1 MVVRFSPY
9 PHLNSYISYGKMQGK
24 STKFMSHYETI
35 GVHETAIAEEIKKA
49 YRERSK
55 KLHPDANDGDDK
67 GFAKLA
73 KAYEVLSNP
82 DRRKKYDDT
91 GIDTD
96 HNEVEQVNS
105 IIAGLTLA
113 FLEHAPSVK
122 TESLTDFIKKQ
133 AKEQLGN
140 AKSAI
145 AKSEKEIDRA
155 ENAKNRVVRKE
166 LGHNLILSVFENKIS
181 EARTAIIRHNEAVLL
196 FDKVLEEIESYSY
209 LVDVEEKQ
217 NDRYS
222 SFETRLPWHL

>member
-1 MVVRFSPY
+1 
-9 PHLNSYISYGKMQGK
+9 MQGK

-35 GVHETAIAEEIKKA
+35 GVHETATSEEIKKA

-55 KLHPDANDGDDK
+55 ELHPYANDGNDK

-73 KAYEVLSNP
+73 KAYEVLSDP
-82 DRRKKYDDT
+82 ERRKKYDET
-91 GIDTD
+91 GIDTEN
-96 HNEVEQVNS
+96 NEAEQVNS
-105 IIAGLTLA
+105 IMAGLTLA

-122 TESLTDFIKKQ
+122 TESLTDFVKKQ
-133 AKEQLGN
+133 VKEQLGN
-140 AKSAI
+140 AKSAVT
-145 AKSEKEIDRA
+145 KLEKEIDRA
-155 ENAKNRVVRKE
+155 ENAKNRIVRKE

-181 EARTAIIRHNEAVLL
+181 EARTNIVRHNEAVLL

>member
-1 MVVRFSPY
+1 MALTRKCQIIKP
-9 PHLNSYISYGKMQGK
+9 N
-24 STKFMSHYETI
+24 FMSHYETI
-35 GVHETAIAEEIKKA
+35 GVHETATAEEIKKA

-67 GFAKLA
+67 GFARLA

-82 DRRKKYDDT
+82 ERRKKYDDT
-91 GIDTD
+91 GIDTEN
-96 HNEVEQVNS
+96 NEVEQVNS

-133 AKEQLGN
+133 AKEQLNN

-145 AKSEKEIDRA
+145 TKSEKEIERA

-181 EARTAIIRHNEAVLL
+181 EARTAIARHNEAILL
-196 FDKVLEEIESYSY
+196 FGKVLEEIESYSY
-209 LVDVEEKQ
+209 LVDAEEKSTR
-217 NDRYS
+217 RYS
-222 SFETRLPWHL
+222 QIENNMPFFMRNQ

>member
-1 MVVRFSPY
+1 MALTIKCQIIK
-9 PHLNSYISYGKMQGK
+9 LN
-24 STKFMSHYETI
+24 FMSHYETI
-35 GVHETAIAEEIKKA
+35 GVHETATAEEIKKA

-55 KLHPDANDGDDK
+55 ELHPDANDGDDK

-82 DRRKKYDDT
+82 ERRKKYDDT
-91 GIDTD
+91 GIDTEN
-96 HNEVEQVNS
+96 NEVEQVNS

-133 AKEQLGN
+133 AKEQLNN
-140 AKSAI
+140 AKNAI
-145 AKSEKEIDRA
+145 TKSEKEIERA

-181 EARTAIIRHNEAVLL
+181 EARTAIARHNEAILL
-196 FDKVLEEIESYSY
+196 FGKVLEEIESYSY
-209 LVDVEEKQ
+209 LVDAEEKSTR
-217 NDRYS
+217 RYS
-222 SFETRLPWHL
+222 QIENNMPFFMRNQ

>member
-1 MVVRFSPY
+1 MALTIKCQIIK
-9 PHLNSYISYGKMQGK
+9 LN
-24 STKFMSHYETI
+24 FMSHYETI
-35 GVHETAIAEEIKKA
+35 GVHETATAEEIKKA

-55 KLHPDANDGDDK
+55 ELHPDANDGDDK

-82 DRRKKYDDT
+82 ERRKKYDDT
-91 GIDTD
+91 GIDTEN
-96 HNEVEQVNS
+96 NEVEQVNS

-133 AKEQLGN
+133 AKEQLNN

-145 AKSEKEIDRA
+145 TKSEKEIERA

-181 EARTAIIRHNEAVLL
+181 EARTAIARHNEAILL
-196 FDKVLEEIESYSY
+196 FGKVLEEIESYSY
-209 LVDVEEKQ
+209 LVDAEEKSTR
-217 NDRYS
+217 RYS
-222 SFETRLPWHL
+222 QIENNMPFFMRNQ

>member
-1 MVVRFSPY
+1 
-9 PHLNSYISYGKMQGK
+9 
-24 STKFMSHYETI
+24 MSHYETI
-35 GVHETAIAEEIKKA
+35 GVHETATAEEIKKA

-82 DRRKKYDDT
+82 ERRKKYDDT
-91 GIDTD
+91 GIDTEN
-96 HNEVEQVNS
+96 NEVEQVNS
-105 IIAGLTLA
+105 IIAWLTLA

-133 AKEQLGN
+133 VKEQLNN

-145 AKSEKEIDRA
+145 TKSEKEIERA

-209 LVDVEEKQ
+209 LVDTEEKSTI
-217 NDRYS
+217 RYS
-222 SFETRLPWHL
+222 QIENNMPFFMRNQ

>member
-1 MVVRFSPY
+1 
-9 PHLNSYISYGKMQGK
+9 
-24 STKFMSHYETI
+24 MSHYETI
-35 GVHETAIAEEIKKA
+35 GVHETATAEEIKKA

-55 KLHPDANDGDDK
+55 ELHPDANDGDDK

-73 KAYEVLSNP
+73 KAYKVLSDP
-82 DRRKKYDDT
+82 EKRKKYDET
-91 GIDTD
+91 GIDTEN
-96 HNEVEQVNS
+96 NEAEQVNS
-105 IIAGLTLA
+105 IMAGLTLA

-122 TESLTDFIKKQ
+122 TESLTDFVKKQ
-133 AKEQLGN
+133 VKEQLGN
-140 AKSAI
+140 AKSAVT
-145 AKSEKEIDRA
+145 KLEKEIDRA
-155 ENAKNRVVRKE
+155 ENAKNRIVRKE

-181 EARTAIIRHNEAVLL
+181 EARTNIVRHNEAVLL

>member
-1 MVVRFSPY
+1 
-9 PHLNSYISYGKMQGK
+9 LALTIKCQIIK
-24 STKFMSHYETI
+24 TKFMSHYETI
-35 GVHETAIAEEIKKA
+35 GVHETATAEEIKKA

-55 KLHPDANDGDDK
+55 ELHPDANDGDDK

-73 KAYEVLSNP
+73 KAYKVLSDP
-82 DRRKKYDDT
+82 EKRKKYDET
-91 GIDTD
+91 GIDTEN
-96 HNEVEQVNS
+96 NEAEQVNS
-105 IIAGLTLA
+105 IMAGLTLA

-122 TESLTDFIKKQ
+122 TESLTDFVKKQ
-133 AKEQLGN
+133 VKEQLGN
-140 AKSAI
+140 AKSAVT
-145 AKSEKEIDRA
+145 KLEKEIDRA
-155 ENAKNRVVRKE
+155 ENAKNRIVRKE

-181 EARTAIIRHNEAVLL
+181 EARTNIVRHNEAVLL

>member
-1 MVVRFSPY
+1 M
-9 PHLNSYISYGKMQGK
+9 
-24 STKFMSHYETI
+24 
-35 GVHETAIAEEIKKA
+35 
-49 YRERSK
+49 
-55 KLHPDANDGDDK
+55 NDGNDK

-82 DRRKKYDDT
+82 EKRKKYDET
-91 GIDTD
+91 GIDTEN
-96 HNEVEQVNS
+96 NEAEQVNS
-105 IIAGLTLA
+105 IMAGLTLA

-122 TESLTDFIKKQ
+122 TESLTDFVKKQ
-133 AKEQLGN
+133 VKEQLGN

-155 ENAKNRVVRKE
+155 ENAKNRIVRKE

-181 EARTAIIRHNEAVLL
+181 EARTNIVRHNEAVLL

>member
-1 MVVRFSPY
+1 
-9 PHLNSYISYGKMQGK
+9 
-24 STKFMSHYETI
+24 MSHYETI
-35 GVHETAIAEEIKKA
+35 GVHETATAEEIKKA

-55 KLHPDANDGDDK
+55 ELHPDANDGDDK

-73 KAYEVLSNP
+73 KAYKVLSDP
-82 DRRKKYDDT
+82 EKRKKYDET
-91 GIDTD
+91 GIDTEN
-96 HNEVEQVNS
+96 NEAEQVNS
-105 IIAGLTLA
+105 IMAGLTLA

-122 TESLTDFIKKQ
+122 TESLTDFVKKQ
-133 AKEQLGN
+133 VKEQFGN
-140 AKSAI
+140 AKSAVT
-145 AKSEKEIDRA
+145 KLEKEIDRA
-155 ENAKNRVVRKE
+155 ENAKNRIVRKE

-181 EARTAIIRHNEAVLL
+181 EARTNIVRHNEAVLL

>member
-1 MVVRFSPY
+1 
-9 PHLNSYISYGKMQGK
+9 MQGK

-82 DRRKKYDDT
+82 ERRKKYDDT
-91 GIDTD
+91 GIDTEN
-96 HNEVEQVNS
+96 NEVEQVNS

-155 ENAKNRVVRKE
+155 ENAKNRIVRKE

-181 EARTAIIRHNEAVLL
+181 EARTNIVRHNEAILL
-196 FDKVLEEIESYSY
+196 FGKVLEEIESYSY
-209 LVDVEEKQ
+209 LVDAEEKQ
-217 NDRYS
+217 NDRYG

>member
-1 MVVRFSPY
+1 MALTRKCQIIKP
-9 PHLNSYISYGKMQGK
+9 
-24 STKFMSHYETI
+24 KFMSHYETI
-35 GVHETAIAEEIKKA
+35 GVHETATVEEIKKA

-82 DRRKKYDDT
+82 ERRKKYDET
-91 GIDTD
+91 GIDTEN
-96 HNEVEQVNS
+96 NEAEQVNS
-105 IIAGLTLA
+105 IIAWLTLA

-133 AKEQLGN
+133 VKEQLNN

-145 AKSEKEIDRA
+145 TKSEKEIERA

-181 EARTAIIRHNEAVLL
+181 EARTAIARHNEAILL
-196 FDKVLEEIESYSY
+196 FGKVLEEIESYSY
-209 LVDVEEKQ
+209 LVDTEEKSTI
-217 NDRYS
+217 RYS
-222 SFETRLPWHL
+222 QIENNMPFFMRNQ

>member
-1 MVVRFSPY
+1 MA
-9 PHLNSYISYGKMQGK
+9 LTIKCQIIK
-24 STKFMSHYETI
+24 TKFMSHYETI
-35 GVHETAIAEEIKKA
+35 GVHETATAEEIKKA

-55 KLHPDANDGDDK
+55 ELHPDANDGDDK

-73 KAYEVLSNP
+73 KAYEVLSDP
-82 DRRKKYDDT
+82 EKRKKYDET
-91 GIDTD
+91 GIDTEN
-96 HNEVEQVNS
+96 NEAEQVNS
-105 IIAGLTLA
+105 IMAGLTLA

-122 TESLTDFIKKQ
+122 TESLTDFVKKQ
-133 AKEQLGN
+133 VKEQLGN
-140 AKSAI
+140 AKSAVT
-145 AKSEKEIDRA
+145 KLEKEIDRA
-155 ENAKNRVVRKE
+155 ENAKNRIVRKE

-181 EARTAIIRHNEAVLL
+181 EARTNIVRHNEAVLL

>member
-1 MVVRFSPY
+1 MA
-9 PHLNSYISYGKMQGK
+9 LTIKCQIIK
-24 STKFMSHYETI
+24 TKFMSHYETI
-35 GVHETAIAEEIKKA
+35 GVHETATAEEIKKA

-55 KLHPDANDGDDK
+55 ELHPDANDGDDK

-73 KAYEVLSNP
+73 KAYKVLSDP
-82 DRRKKYDDT
+82 EKRKKYDET
-91 GIDTD
+91 GIDTEN
-96 HNEVEQVNS
+96 NEAEQVNS
-105 IIAGLTLA
+105 IMAGLTLA

-122 TESLTDFIKKQ
+122 TESLTDFVKKQ
-133 AKEQLGN
+133 VKEQLGN
-140 AKSAI
+140 AKSAVT
-145 AKSEKEIDRA
+145 KLEKEIDRA
-155 ENAKNRVVRKE
+155 ENAKNRIVRKE

-181 EARTAIIRHNEAVLL
+181 EARTNIVRHNEAVLL

>member
-1 MVVRFSPY
+1 MA
-9 PHLNSYISYGKMQGK
+9 LTIKCQIIK
-24 STKFMSHYETI
+24 TKFMSHYETI
-35 GVHETAIAEEIKKA
+35 GVHETATAEEIKKA

-55 KLHPDANDGDDK
+55 ELHPDANDGDDK

-73 KAYEVLSNP
+73 KAYKVLSDP
-82 DRRKKYDDT
+82 EKRKKYDEKS
-91 GIDTD
+91 IDTEN
-96 HNEVEQVNS
+96 NEAEQVNS
-105 IIAGLTLA
+105 IMAGLTLA

-122 TESLTDFIKKQ
+122 TESLTDFVKKQ
-133 AKEQLGN
+133 VKEQLGN
-140 AKSAI
+140 AKSAVT
-145 AKSEKEIDRA
+145 KLEKEIDRA
-155 ENAKNRVVRKE
+155 ENAKNRIVRKE

-181 EARTAIIRHNEAVLL
+181 EARTNIVRHNEAVLL